1 MDLLYEEDLNFG
13 VLLLILL
20 IIIVKFV
27 FVYNDLYCL
36 YLVFIWK

>member
-1 MDLLYEEDLNFG
+1 MDLLYEEVLNFG

-27 FVYNDLYCL
+27 LVYNDLYCL

>member
-27 FVYNDLYCL
+27 LVYNDLYCL